1 MKLCANVERA
11 ALVSVLMVLC
21 CGCAVSAAHA
31 QDMQPMDAK
40 PADEQPGAAPMD
52 SMDSMAPAT
61 PAKRDVKK
69 PDAATSPGAAD
80 AERDPLAGPKVDD
93 PAARTLVRYDM
104 QNRLQR
110 VDVRPEEAALRLLEL
125 DENTRERAR
134 GVVLDRA
141 DALRVHLAANI
152 ELVKEFAEPAIA
164 KDNAKTAE
172 MAKQLFER
180 FDPQRQLEPMAGPLA
195 SVLSAEEHARLMTL
209 VREYWEA
216 WIASEQKSQ
225 PKLTREQIV
234 DRLAA
239 RAFASEVQRLY
250 DSALRPAKQKMD
262 AIANAVEASDEQRGA
277 LRLAFIAYI
286 REGKLRPTEEHRAAL
301 ARAIYGALTE
311 EQRVKLVQQSLTA
324 I

>member
-1 MKLCANVERA
+1 MKLCTKLERA
-11 ALVSVLMVLC
+11 ALVGVLMVLC
-21 CGCAVSAAHA
+21 CGSAVSVVRA
-31 QDMQPMDAK
+31 QDMQPMDGKPAEGTPGDVPIDAMDGMSPAK
-40 PADEQPGAAPMD
+40 PSQ
-52 SMDSMAPAT
+52 
-61 PAKRDVKK
+61 RDVKK
-69 PDAATSPGAAD
+69 PDAATATAPD

-125 DENTRERAR
+125 DEDVRERAR

-209 VREYWEA
+209 VHEYWEA

-225 PKLTREQIV
+225 PKLTREQVV

-250 DSALRPAKQKMD
+250 DSGLRRAKQKLD

-301 ARAIYGALTE
+301 AQAIYGALTE
-311 EQRVKLVQQSLTA
+311 EQRVKLVQQSL
-324 I
+324 ISI